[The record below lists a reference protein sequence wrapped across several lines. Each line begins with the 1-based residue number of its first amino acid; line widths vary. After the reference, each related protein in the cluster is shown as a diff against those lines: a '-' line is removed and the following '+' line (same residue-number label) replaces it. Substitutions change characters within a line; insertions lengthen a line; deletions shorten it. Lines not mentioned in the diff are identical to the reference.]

1 VVLEEPDGV
10 LRYRHRLSMRVSIV
24 IAAYNA
30 EALIESSV
38 RSALAQTHS
47 DVEVVVVD
55 DGSRDRTADI
65 VESIG
70 DARVR
75 LVRQENKG
83 QSAALNRGA
92 REATGDYIKFLD
104 ADDYIN
110 PAHVAAQLD
119 ALRGSVEHIASCRWG
134 YFRSSPNVS
143 LVRDEVTN
151 RDYDNPVDWI
161 VDSLTRAEGMMGGW
175 MWLIPRALFEKAGG
189 WNESLSLNNDFDFS
203 IRLLLASSGV
213 RFAHDAVY
221 SYREGVHGSL
231 SATRGAKAMESAF
244 NTTEFGCTALLTR
257 ENSPRTRKVCADR
270 WQRWQYWF
278 YPERKD
284 LAEQAGQR
292 VKMLGGSDLQMEG
305 GRLLH
310 VLLPIVGW
318 KAARTLQ
325 TRAYESGWRS
335 ILKWKRDRRLSRI
348 EAGLE

>member
-1 VVLEEPDGV
+1 
-10 LRYRHRLSMRVSIV
+10 MRVSIV

-30 EALIESSV
+30 GSLIESSV
-38 RSALAQTHS
+38 RSALAQTHP
-47 DVEVVVVD
+47 DIEVLVVD
-55 DGSRDRTADI
+55 DGSRDETADVVSAI
-65 VESIG
+65 DDS
-70 DARVR
+70 RVR
-75 LVRQENKG
+75 LIRQENKG
-83 QSAALNRGA
+83 QSSALNRGA
-92 REATGDYIKFLD
+92 REGAGEYIKFLD
-104 ADDYIN
+104 ADDFIN
-110 PAHVAAQLD
+110 PSHIAAQLD
-119 ALRGSVEHIASCRWG
+119 ALQGSIDKLASCRWG
-134 YFRSSPNVS
+134 YFRNSPEVS
-143 LVRDEVTN
+143 LVRDEPTN

-175 MWLIPRALFEKAGG
+175 MWLIPRGLFEKAGG

-213 RFAHDAVY
+213 RFARGAVY

-244 NTTEFGCTALLTR
+244 NTTEYGCTALLER
-257 ENSPRTRKVCADR
+257 ENSPRTRRVCADR

-284 LAEQAGQR
+284 LAEQAGER
-292 VKMLGGSDLQMEG
+292 VKSLGGSDLQMEG

-325 TRAYESGWRS
+325 THAYESGWS
-335 ILKWKRDRRLSRI
+335 AILEWKRNRRLARI
-348 EAGLE
+348 EAGAE